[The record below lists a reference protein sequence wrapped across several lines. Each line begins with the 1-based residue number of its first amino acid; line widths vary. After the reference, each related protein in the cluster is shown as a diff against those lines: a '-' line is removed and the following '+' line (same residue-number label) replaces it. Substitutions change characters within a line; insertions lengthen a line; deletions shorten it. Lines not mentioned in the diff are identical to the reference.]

1 MKAILRTIPVIPL
14 VLTLTTACAER
25 PTGPEAPATANPGLF
40 KKGGNPGGGGAGN
53 GTEPIALTG
62 TDLGTLGGALVD
74 VEGINADGWIT
85 GYATKDAD
93 RASRRPFVWIDGS
106 GMQELPLP
114 DRFVPMPGTEGYTSP
129 VLINDHG
136 TIAGAAPDP
145 ARDGHHQT
153 PLVWTYEAPGGWI
166 PAELPLPELPG
177 MAEAGSVIPRAMND
191 AGQIVFMVMDACMC
205 DDQPAVWTPA
215 DGSWTALTEPAGAL
229 WTRAVDIND
238 QGVIVGYSRLD
249 GSVYE
254 AYVWHLPST
263 DPVALPIYDSSVNQ
277 RTGAITDGGVI
288 VGYAMDSRNKG
299 VVVRWTPLP
308 GGGYDVARVEALGDG
323 FAPQDSGDINSC
335 GQIVADDKALSSEG
349 TVYQLE
355 SLYRRGDIW
364 GTRISD
370 GGWIVGTSAA
380 PVKGPGAATD
390 TRGTLWTL
398 PGGC

>member
-1 MKAILRTIPVIPL
+1 MKAILRTIPVVPL

-25 PTGPEAPATANPGLF
+25 PTGPEAPATADPALF
-40 KKGGNPGGGGAGN
+40 KKGGGNPGGGGAGS
-53 GTEPIALTG
+53 GTEPIALSG

-85 GYATKDAD
+85 GYATKDTD
-93 RASRRPFVWIDGS
+93 KASRRPFVWIDGS

-129 VLINDHG
+129 VLM
-136 TIAGAAPDP
+136 
-145 ARDGHHQT
+145 
-153 PLVWTYEAPGGWI
+153 APGGWI

-229 WTRAVDIND
+229 WTRAVAIND
-238 QGVIVGYSRLD
+238 QGVVVGYSRLD

-277 RTGAITDGGVI
+277 RTGAIADGGVI

-323 FAPQDSGDINSC
+323 FAPQASYDINSC
-335 GQIVADDKALSSEG
+335 GQIVAGDMALTPDG
-349 TVYQLE
+349 IPYQLE

-364 GTRISD
+364 GTHISD
-370 GGWIVGTSAA
+370 GGWIAGTSAA
-380 PVKGPGAATD
+380 PVKGLGAATD